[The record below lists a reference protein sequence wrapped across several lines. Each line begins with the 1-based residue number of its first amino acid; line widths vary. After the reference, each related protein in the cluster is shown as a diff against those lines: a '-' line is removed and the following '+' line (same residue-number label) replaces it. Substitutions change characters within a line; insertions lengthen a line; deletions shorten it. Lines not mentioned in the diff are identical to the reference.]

1 MSKKFSQRKK
11 SRKVRSRP
19 AWSRPD
25 SRSPDRI
32 LREEAL
38 LTKPMLAK
46 VFGYKSVRS
55 VDFLVAEDCVSD
67 NPMLRPVYLRRAPAD
82 EEVEGP
88 ENLPSLKSLRFRRED
103 VIAYIKKMQLDFPVD
118 LEWKFGQLKSGGLGK
133 S

>member
-1 MSKKFSQRKK
+1 MLEKSSHHKKARKT
-11 SRKVRSRP
+11 RARS

-25 SRSPDRI
+25 KRSPDQI

-67 NPMLRPVYLRRAPAD
+67 NPMLKPVYLRC
-82 EEVEGP
+82 P
-88 ENLPSLKSLRFRRED
+88 ENIPSLKSLRFRRED
-103 VIAYIKKMQLDFPVD
+103 VADYIKKMQHDFPVD
-118 LEWKFGQLKSGGLGK
+118 LEWKFGQFNRSAPDEA
-133 S
+133 